1 MAFHGVQVLYES
13 ITPPSVRT
21 VDASTIF
28 LTGTA
33 PDALVTGKFGHRVGG
48 NDAIRY
54 NHPFLLTQRTDAPA
68 ADLGEGGTLPWALD
82 SIFAQGNFK
91 VVMVIVAQGTP
102 RAAKAAYDFDVETY
116 EATISALYRQGKV
129 WHFDAASR
137 QLRFYNINAADTAAL
152 GTLRVG
158 DQITVSASGGAL
170 ITTWTAEVI
179 DTVDGI
185 IRVASGAATGT
196 FTDATAYDLQILGT
210 AADDGTGVTR
220 ANAIGDS
227 AELTGIHAAKAA
239 TSVLGRNALP
249 RLLCAPGIDTGSR
262 PGGAG
267 NPMAA
272 AMVTVAEQ
280 IKAMAIIDG
289 PNTNHEA
296 AIEYIGD
303 FDSSRAIVVDPA
315 VLVADADG
323 NTVARA
329 ASGFVA
335 GVIARTDYEIGWWA
349 SPSNKTIRGIVGT
362 ARPIDAGHPASR
374 AQLLLDNKIWT
385 IVNDVGGFQLW
396 GTDTPA
402 IADPNYSFPNVQRT
416 ADIVGDSVQRGHRWA
431 VARGITK
438 NYLSA
443 VEGSVNDFLRELVAR
458 GALSGGLCYR
468 DPALNTPANIAK
480 GKAYFNIEHTPTYPA
495 NNITFKMQLTTK
507 YLESVAA

>member
-28 LTGTA
+28 VVGTA
-33 PDALVTGKFGHRVGG
+33 PGALVTGKFGHTVNG
-48 NDAIRY
+48 NNAIRY
-54 NHPFLLTQRTDAPA
+54 NHPFLLTQRTDAPTA
-68 ADLGEGGTLPWALD
+68 ALGTTGTLPAALD

-91 VVMVIVAQGTP
+91 VVMVIVEEG
-102 RAAKAAYDFDVETY
+102 AAVTAKNAYDFDVETY
-116 EATISALYRQGKV
+116 EETISPVPTGKV
-129 WHFDAASR
+129 WHFEAATR
-137 QLRFYNINAADTAAL
+137 QLRFYNLVTADNNALDA
-152 GTLRVG
+152 LRVG
-158 DQITVSASGGAL
+158 DQITASKSGTL
-170 ITTWTAEVI
+170 HTTWTVEVV
-179 DTVDGI
+179 DTVNKI
-185 IRVASGAATGT
+185 VRVASGFTPFT
-196 FTDATAYDLQILGT
+196 FTDATAYDLRILAS
-210 AADDGTGVTR
+210 AADDGTGITR
-220 ANAIGDS
+220 TNAIGS
-227 AELTGIHAAKAA
+227 ASDLTGIYAAHAA

-262 PGGAG
+262 PGGAA
-267 NPMAA
+267 NPLAA

-289 PNTNHEA
+289 PNTTHAA

-323 NTVARA
+323 NIVARA

-349 SPSNKTIRGIVGT
+349 SPSNKPIRGIVGT

-402 IADPNYSFPNVQRT
+402 TTEPDYSFPNIQRT
-416 ADIVGDSVQRGHRWA
+416 ADILGDSIQRSHRWA

-443 VEGSVNDFLRELVAR
+443 VSQSVNDFIRTLVAR
-458 GALSGGLCYR
+458 GALSGGLCYP
-468 DPALNTPANIAK
+468 DPALNTPANIAL
-480 GKAYFNIEHTPTYPA
+480 GQAYFNVEWTGTYPA
-495 NNITFKMQLTTK
+495 NSIVFKMQLTTK
-507 YLESVAA
+507 YLESLAA